1 MDLEMVLGGR
11 GRFIWGRGFRL
22 ATTDLQPS
30 TIYHEFHNH
39 QPNHLPHH
47 RPPNSKPATLTTKKP
62 AIMST
67 RDLQALLPKLRQC
80 RDYATA
86 SPLLSQAKL
95 ALLKLSSL
103 TPTPTTPASTLLLA
117 REVFEIGAIL
127 SIKAKQA
134 DVFTRYVS
142 QLQPFYELPASTL
155 PREKTQQ
162 AKVTGLFLLLL
173 LTKGDYAGFHTEL
186 EGLEM
191 RVGSG
196 SGSRGA
202 GDVEGDKYLGYPIR
216 LERWLME
223 GSYDRVWKAMAS
235 GEVPSEEYGV
245 FTEVRIP
252 SFYTHQFYLNMSTR
266 KVKILVP
273 RANILNSR
281 S

>member
-1 MDLEMVLGGR
+1 MDYSEIIEILFDGWNIWDDSVLAYKG
-11 GRFIWGRGFRL
+11 
-22 ATTDLQPS
+22 DLQPNQYQQHYQNQQKHQTHSITNHS
-30 TIYHEFHNH
+30 TPINP
-39 QPNHLPHH
+39 QNPVNMAA
-47 RPPNSKPATLTTKKP
+47 K
-62 AIMST
+62 
-67 RDLQALLPKLRQC
+67 DLQTLLQKLRQC

-86 SPLLSQAKL
+86 SPYLSQAKL
-95 ALLKLSSL
+95 TLLKLSSL
-103 TPTPTTPASTLLLA
+103 TPTPTSQPATLLLA

-162 AKVTGLFLLLL
+162 AKVTGLYLLLL

-186 EGLEM
+186 EGLDM
-191 RVGSG
+191 RVGSDDIE
-196 SGSRGA
+196 S
-202 GDVEGDKYLGYPIR
+202 DKYLGYPVK

-245 FTEVRIP
+245 FTDVRTLFP
-252 SFYTHQFYLNMSTR
+252 SHETICIHHL
-266 KVKILVP
+266 
-273 RANILNSR
+273 
-281 S
+281 